1 MSLREAENPGFS
13 VSKQVG
19 LEMHHTIKDCNK
31 SVKGYTECMK
41 NSHLHTVVKEIRITP
56 NQAMNRAVSL
66 ILVLLFLH
74 YIKVITLPVK
84 FIPQMK

>member
-1 MSLREAENPGFS
+1 M
-13 VSKQVG
+13 
-19 LEMHHTIKDCNK
+19 
-31 SVKGYTECMK
+31 
-41 NSHLHTVVKEIRITP
+41 TP

>member
-1 MSLREAENPGFS
+1 MSSPSEKKCNETSNSAEDYKLCMDKAHLPIFNLNKGF
-13 VSKQVG
+13 
-19 LEMHHTIKDCNK
+19 
-31 SVKGYTECMK
+31 
-41 NSHLHTVVKEIRITP
+41 IRITP

-74 YIKVITLPVK
+74 YIKVITLPLN

>member
-1 MSLREAENPGFS
+1 MSRPLNPEEKCTEYS
-13 VSKQVG
+13 VSSEDYFRCLKRSNIQLFG
-19 LEMHHTIKDCNK
+19 IN
-31 SVKGYTECMK
+31 GIYTR
-41 NSHLHTVVKEIRITP
+41 LTP

-74 YIKVITLPVK
+74 YIKVITLPLK

>member
-1 MSLREAENPGFS
+1 MSRPLSPEEKCTEYS
-13 VSKQVG
+13 VSSEDYFRC
-19 LEMHHTIKDCNK
+19 LK
-31 SVKGYTECMK
+31 S
-41 NSHLHTVVKEIRITP
+41 SDIQLFSSRIRLTP

-74 YIKVITLPVK
+74 YIKVITLPLK

>member
-1 MSLREAENPGFS
+1 MSSPSE
-13 VSKQVG
+13 
-19 LEMHHTIKDCNK
+19 LEKKCNEG
-31 SVKGYTECMK
+31 SNSSPDYFECMRK
-41 NSHLHTVVKEIRITP
+41 SNLSGFKGFIRITP

-74 YIKVITLPVK
+74 YIKVITLPLK

>member
-1 MSLREAENPGFS
+1 MSTPSNKE
-13 VSKQVG
+13 KQ
-19 LEMHHTIKDCNK
+19 CNLQ
-31 SVKGYTECMK
+31 SNSASDYNECMDRA
-41 NSHLHTVVKEIRITP
+41 HLSVFTSNRIRITP

-66 ILVLLFLH
+66 ILFLLFLH

>member
-1 MSLREAENPGFS
+1 MSSSQEEKRCN
-13 VSKQVG
+13 
-19 LEMHHTIKDCNK
+19 LESNSASDYKDCMYKANLPVFK
-31 SVKGYTECMK
+31 S
-41 NSHLHTVVKEIRITP
+41 NRIRITP

-74 YIKVITLPVK
+74 YIKVITLPLK

>member
-1 MSLREAENPGFS
+1 MSRPLNPEEKCTEYS
-13 VSKQVG
+13 VSSEDYFRC
-19 LEMHHTIKDCNK
+19 LK
-31 SVKGYTECMK
+31 SSGIQLF
-41 NSHLHTVVKEIRITP
+41 SGRIRTTP

-74 YIKVITLPVK
+74 YIKVITLPLK

>member
-1 MSLREAENPGFS
+1 MSSSEE
-13 VSKQVG
+13 K
-19 LEMHHTIKDCNK
+19 KCNETSNSASDYK
-31 SVKGYTECMK
+31 ICMD
-41 NSHLHTVVKEIRITP
+41 NARIPVYKLNIMRMTP

>member
-1 MSLREAENPGFS
+1 MSSPSELEKKCNEGT
-13 VSKQVG
+13 VSS
-19 LEMHHTIKDCNK
+19 E
-31 SVKGYTECMK
+31 GYAECMRK
-41 NSHLHTVVKEIRITP
+41 SNLPVFNFNRLRITP

-74 YIKVITLPVK
+74 YIKVITLPLK

>member
-1 MSLREAENPGFS
+1 MSSSSQEEKRCNETSNSASDYRICMDKAHRSVFNLR
-13 VSKQVG
+13 
-19 LEMHHTIKDCNK
+19 
-31 SVKGYTECMK
+31 
-41 NSHLHTVVKEIRITP
+41 IRTTP

-74 YIKVITLPVK
+74 YIKVITLPLK

>member
-1 MSLREAENPGFS
+1 MSSPSELEKKCNETSNSSPDYFECMRKSNLSGF
-13 VSKQVG
+13 
-19 LEMHHTIKDCNK
+19 NK
-31 SVKGYTECMK
+31 SF
-41 NSHLHTVVKEIRITP
+41 IRITP

-74 YIKVITLPVK
+74 YIKVITLPLN

>member
-1 MSLREAENPGFS
+1 MSPEE
-13 VSKQVG
+13 
-19 LEMHHTIKDCNK
+19 CNK
-31 SVKGYTECMK
+31 SSEGYIECMK
-41 NSHLHTVVKEIRITP
+41 NSHLPTFKGIRITP